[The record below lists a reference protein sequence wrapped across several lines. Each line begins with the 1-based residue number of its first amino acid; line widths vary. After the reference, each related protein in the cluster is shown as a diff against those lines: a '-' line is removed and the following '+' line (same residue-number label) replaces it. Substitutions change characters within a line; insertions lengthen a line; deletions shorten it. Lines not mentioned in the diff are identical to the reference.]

1 MKHTSVFSHIFLW
14 LLLSSCLLGTACTST
29 SSLDSKTTHPDLSW
43 NNPNLE
49 DPAFDSNPRLA
60 SSGRPRLEPQK
71 LESFPSTDGSEETQ
85 AVPPPENKEA
95 TKEEVYKDSTLANKY
110 TVKKGDSLWIIAKRH
125 GVLLEDL
132 LSYNGLQK
140 DSLLKIG
147 QELLIPTVKSPMP
160 SQNTTLALDERETYI
175 VQRGDTLSAIS
186 IAAQSS
192 LAEIKRINYLQS
204 ESIYVGQ
211 KISLPKGTQ
220 ERLLKLKASS
230 SKETSKNTSWPH
242 STYTVK
248 PGDTLSGIAYSQKV
262 SLKELMELNGIKDAQ
277 SLRACQKL
285 KMPKATSKP
294 QSETLAKTEPAPL
307 AAMAPVFS
315 ENTGLEKNIPSLP
328 VEDETHSNT
337 SSSENNNTSKE
348 EDEGIFDD
356 LTEAPL
362 ISVEEEQAVKTP

>member
-29 SSLDSKTTHPDLSW
+29 NSLDSKSTHPDLSW

-49 DPAFDSNPRLA
+49 DPASDSSPRLA

-85 AVPPPENKEA
+85 AVPSPENKEA
-95 TKEEVYKDSTLANKY
+95 TKEEVYKDSTLASKY

-160 SQNTTLALDERETYI
+160 SQNTTLALEERETYI
-175 VQRGDTLSAIS
+175 VQRGDTLSEIS

-220 ERLLKLKASS
+220 ERLIKLKASS
-230 SKETSKNTSWPH
+230 SKESSKNTPWPD

-262 SLKELMELNGIKDAQ
+262 SLKELMELNGIKDPQ
-277 SLRACQKL
+277 SLRAGQKL
-285 KMPKATSKP
+285 KMSRATT
-294 QSETLAKTEPAPL
+294 QSINETPVKTEPTPLTTRAP
-307 AAMAPVFS
+307 AAFES
-315 ENTGLEKNIPSLP
+315 TSLENN
-328 VEDETHSNT
+328 
-337 SSSENNNTSKE
+337 SSSLSVMNEADSNSSSSTNNSTSKE

-362 ISVEEEQAVKTP
+362 ISVEEEQAIKS

>member
-29 SSLDSKTTHPDLSW
+29 SSLDSKATHPDLSW

-49 DPAFDSNPRLA
+49 DPAFDSSPRLA

-71 LESFPSTDGSEETQ
+71 LESFPSTGNFEETQ
-85 AVPPPENKEA
+85 AVPSTENKEA
-95 TKEEVYKDSTLANKY
+95 TKEEIYKDSTIASKY

-175 VQRGDTLSAIS
+175 VQRGDTLSEIS
-186 IAAQSS
+186 LAAQSS

-230 SKETSKNTSWPH
+230 SKDTAKNTTWPDN
-242 STYTVK
+242 TYTVK
-248 PGDTLSGIAYSQKV
+248 LGDTLSGIAYSQKV
-262 SLKELMELNGIKDAQ
+262 SLKELMELNGIKDPQ
-277 SLRACQKL
+277 SLRAGQKL
-285 KMPKATSKP
+285 KMSSATTKSLN
-294 QSETLAKTEPAPL
+294 ETPVKTEPAPF
-307 AAMAPVFS
+307 AEMAPVSS
-315 ENTGLEKNIPSLP
+315 ENTALEKNTPTLP
-328 VEDETHSNT
+328 VVDETHSST
-337 SSSENNNTSKE
+337 SNFENNNPSKE

-362 ISVEEEQAVKTP
+362 ISVEEEQAVKS